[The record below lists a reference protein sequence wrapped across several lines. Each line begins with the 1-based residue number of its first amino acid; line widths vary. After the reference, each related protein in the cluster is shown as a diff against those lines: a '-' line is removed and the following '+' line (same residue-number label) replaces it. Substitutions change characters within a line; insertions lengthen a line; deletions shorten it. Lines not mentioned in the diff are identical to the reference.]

1 MSWTDTRGTVPSP
14 DLSLSKWF
22 FHVFL
27 QCFPSGCYSG
37 TTADGGWCPA
47 ASGRCLGAKVC
58 QICQL
63 GHRGTQCSWQAG
75 YSGKTATEMTSHCSS
90 EKKQNKKLAHQNVCC
105 YRCLTVGEG
114 GDNILGRTVKFHSTS
129 GTVITF
135 CCQGITQRAWNIF
148 HRQDNCLTFV
158 IKC

>member
-1 MSWTDTRGTVPSP
+1 MGHSSQSRPQ
-14 DLSLSKWF
+14 LFSKGF

-37 TTADGGWCPA
+37 TTANGGRCPPASWC
-47 ASGRCLGAKVC
+47 CLGAKVC

-63 GHRGTQCSWQAG
+63 GRQGTQSSRQAG
-75 YSGKTATEMTSHCSS
+75 VVGKTANRNDITLQQR
-90 EKKQNKKLAHQNVCC
+90 EKKKKLAHQNVCC
-105 YRCLTVGEG
+105 YVYLPVGEG

-135 CCQGITQRAWNIF
+135 CCQGITQRAWYIF
-148 HRQDNCLTFV
+148 HRQDNCLTSV
-158 IKC
+158 IIC

>member
-14 DLSLSKWF
+14 DLNLSKLF

-27 QCFPSGCYSG
+27 QSFPSGCNSG
-37 TTADGGWCPA
+37 TTADGGCCSPA
-47 ASGRCLGAKVC
+47 SWHCLGAKVC

-63 GHRGTQCSWQAG
+63 GHQGIPCSWQDG

-90 EKKQNKKLAHQNVCC
+90 EKKKLAHQNVCC
-105 YRCLTVGEG
+105 YLCHTVGEG

-135 CCQGITQRAWNIF
+135 YSQGITQWAWNIF
-148 HRQDNCLTFV
+148 HRQDNCLTSV
-158 IKC
+158 IIC